1 MFVYCTLCL
10 FVKIVCLYFF
20 NFLLPLVV
28 NKDVHKLP
36 IEKSALPGH
45 YAYVQILKQ
54 KENGQLRETGCS

>member
-1 MFVYCTLCL
+1 
-10 FVKIVCLYFF
+10 
-20 NFLLPLVV
+20 LLPLVV

-45 YAYVQILKQ
+45 YAYVRILKQ